1 MVNTDSIISK
11 IENKIFINLGSS
23 ALRSSLIDGSND
35 KWGDDVDTYG
45 TSESI
50 TIVPWGYLYS
60 GEDFF
65 DFGDL
70 EKGELDV
77 AVRYNQ
83 ALVIGD
89 KITFNGKAYKVKAV
103 EHYIVKDVNLVKVA
117 RLKEFL

>member
-45 TSESI
+45 TNENI
-50 TIVPWGYLYS
+50 IIVPWGYLYS